1 MLDKQ
6 KKFNDTGQL
15 AESVSLEP
23 QRSSS
28 NAVSTKRISF
38 SLSGDTAQLLELL
51 AKSQGITQN
60 EALRK
65 AIATEAYIRREIE
78 KGTNIL
84 LQKPDGKI
92 QEVVFR

>member
-1 MLDKQ
+1 MQDKSTE
-6 KKFNDTGQL
+6 FNDTGQL
-15 AESVSLEP
+15 AKPVSLET
-23 QRSSS
+23 RRNSS
-28 NAVSTKRISF
+28 NTVNTKRISF